1 MNSGPRGGMSGRLRI
16 VVLGYIVR
24 GPIGGL
30 VWHHLQY
37 VMGLAALGHDVYFI
51 EDSDDYPSCY
61 DPQRQTTDQNP
72 DYGLRFAQLAFERVG
87 LAERWAYHD
96 AHTGRWLGPCAARAT
111 EICASAELVLN
122 LSGVNP
128 MRPWFLQIP
137 ERVLV
142 DTDPVFTQVRH
153 LTDPA
158 SRDLALQHTAFFTFG
173 ENICSAAGRIP
184 DDGLQWLPTR
194 QPVVLDAWPVT
205 PGPQGGK
212 FTTVMQWDS
221 YQPRA
226 YDGVEYGMK
235 SASFRP
241 FTALPQS
248 TAQTLELA
256 LGSDAA
262 PRQQLLAAGWSL
274 CNPLEVTR
282 TPWTYQDYIR
292 HSKAEF
298 SVAKHGYVVSHSGWF
313 SERSACY
320 MASGRPVLVQET
332 GFSQWLESGVGVIG
346 FSDLEDAVA
355 GIEAINGRYAHHCR
369 TAREL
374 VQVYFDARSVLAD
387 LLARTFSASK
397 QGGTKAV
404 SD

>member
-1 MNSGPRGGMSGRLRI
+1 MSSSLRI

-37 VMGLAALGHDVYFI
+37 VMGLAQLGHDVYFL

-61 DPQRQTTDQNP
+61 DPQRQTTDRNP
-72 DYGLRFAQLAFERVG
+72 DYGLRFAAQAFAQVG
-87 LAERWAYHD
+87 LGERWAYYD
-96 AHTGRWLGPCAARAT
+96 AHTARWLGPCATRAVD
-111 EICASAELVLN
+111 ICRSADLLLN

-128 MRPWFLQIP
+128 MRPWFRQIP
-137 ERVLV
+137 HRVLI

-158 SRDLALQHTAFFTFG
+158 SRATALQHTAFFSFG
-173 ENICSAAGRIP
+173 ENIRSDAGRIP
-184 DDGLQWLPTR
+184 DDQLDWLPTR

-205 PGPQGGK
+205 PGPRNGK

-235 SASFRP
+235 SVSFRP
-241 FTALPQS
+241 YMDLPGS
-248 TAQTLELA
+248 TGQALELA

-274 CNPLEVTR
+274 RNPLEVTR
-282 TPWTYQDYIR
+282 DPSSYQHYIQQ
-292 HSKAEF
+292 SKAEF
-298 SVAKHGYVVSHSGWF
+298 SVAKHGYVVSRSGWF

-332 GFSQWLESGVGVIG
+332 GFSDWLESGAGVVA
-346 FSDLEDAVA
+346 FSTPEEAIA
-355 GIEAINGRYAHHCR
+355 GIDLINSDYESHCR

-374 VQVYFDARSVLAD
+374 VRASFDAGEVLAS
-387 LLARTFSASK
+387 LLRRVFSE
-397 QGGTKAV
+397 QPET
-404 SD
+404 

>member
-1 MNSGPRGGMSGRLRI
+1 MSSSLRI

-37 VMGLAALGHDVYFI
+37 VMGLARLGHDVYFL

-61 DPQRQTTDQNP
+61 DPQRQTTDRNP
-72 DYGLRFAQLAFERVG
+72 DYGLRFATQAFAQVG
-87 LAERWAYHD
+87 LGERWAYYD
-96 AHTGRWLGPCAARAT
+96 AHTARWLGPCAGSAT
-111 EICASAELVLN
+111 EICQSAELLLN

-128 MRPWFLQIP
+128 MRPWFLQVP
-137 ERVLV
+137 QRVLV

-158 SRDLALQHTAFFTFG
+158 SRATALQHTAFFSFG
-173 ENICSAAGRIP
+173 ENIRSDAGRIP
-184 DDGLQWLPTR
+184 DDQLDWLPTR

-205 PGPQGGK
+205 PGPRNGK

-235 SASFRP
+235 SVSFRP
-241 FTALPQS
+241 YMDLPGSTEQS
-248 TAQTLELA
+248 LELA

-274 CNPLEVTR
+274 RNPLEVTR
-282 TPWTYQDYIR
+282 DPSSYQHYIQQ
-292 HSKAEF
+292 SKAEF

-332 GFSQWLESGVGVIG
+332 GFSAWLESGAGVVA
-346 FSDLEDAVA
+346 FSTPEEAIA
-355 GIEAINGRYAHHCR
+355 GIDLINSDYESHSRR
-369 TAREL
+369 AREL
-374 VQVYFDARSVLAD
+374 VRASFDAGDVLAS
-387 LLARTFSASK
+387 LLRRVFSG
-397 QGGTKAV
+397 QPET
-404 SD
+404 

>member
-1 MNSGPRGGMSGRLRI
+1 MSSSLRI

-37 VMGLAALGHDVYFI
+37 VMGLARLGHDVYFL

-61 DPQRQTTDQNP
+61 DPQRQTTDRNP
-72 DYGLRFAQLAFERVG
+72 EYGLRFAAQAFAQVG
-87 LAERWAYHD
+87 LGERWAYYD
-96 AHTGRWLGPCAARAT
+96 AHTAHWLGPRAT
-111 EICASAELVLN
+111 RAVDICRSADLLLN

-128 MRPWFLQIP
+128 MRPWFLQVP
-137 ERVLV
+137 HRVLV

-153 LTDPA
+153 LTDSA
-158 SRDLALQHTAFFTFG
+158 SRATALQHTAFFSFG
-173 ENICSAAGRIP
+173 ENIRSDGARIP
-184 DDGLQWLPTR
+184 DDQLDWLPTR

-205 PGPQGGK
+205 PGPRNGK

-221 YQPRA
+221 YQPRT

-241 FTALPQS
+241 YVDLPGRTGQ
-248 TAQTLELA
+248 ALELA

-262 PRQQLLAAGWSL
+262 PRQQLLEAGWSL
-274 CNPLEVTR
+274 RNPLEVTR
-282 TPWTYQDYIR
+282 DPSSYQRYLQQ
-292 HSKAEF
+292 SKAEF

-320 MASGRPVLVQET
+320 LASGRPVLVQET
-332 GFSQWLESGVGVIG
+332 GFSEWLESGVGVVA
-346 FSDLEDAVA
+346 FSTPEEAQA
-355 GIEAINGRYAHHCR
+355 GIDLINGDYANHSR
-369 TAREL
+369 RAREL
-374 VQVYFDARSVLAD
+374 VRASFDAGDVLAS
-387 LLARTFSASK
+387 LIGRVFSSSQKYDRRGAS
-397 QGGTKAV
+397 
-404 SD
+404 D

>member
-1 MNSGPRGGMSGRLRI
+1 MSSSLRI

-37 VMGLAALGHDVYFI
+37 VMGLARLGHDVYFL

-61 DPQRQTTDQNP
+61 DPQRQTTDRNP
-72 DYGLRFAQLAFERVG
+72 DYGLRFATQAFARVG
-87 LAERWAYHD
+87 LGERWAYYD
-96 AHTGRWLGPCAARAT
+96 AHTARWLGPCAGSAK
-111 EICASAELVLN
+111 EICQSAELLLN

-128 MRPWFLQIP
+128 MRPWFLQVP
-137 ERVLV
+137 QRVLV

-158 SRDLALQHTAFFTFG
+158 SRATALQHTAFFSFG
-173 ENICSAAGRIP
+173 ENIRSDAGRIP
-184 DDGLQWLPTR
+184 DDQLDWLPTR

-205 PGPQGGK
+205 PGPRNGK

-235 SASFRP
+235 SVSFRP
-241 FTALPQS
+241 YINLPGSTEQS
-248 TAQTLELA
+248 LELA

-274 CNPLEVTR
+274 RNPLEVTR
-282 TPWTYQDYIR
+282 DPSSYQHYIQQ
-292 HSKAEF
+292 SKAEF

-332 GFSQWLESGVGVIG
+332 GFSEWLESGAGVVA
-346 FSDLEDAVA
+346 FSTPEEAIA
-355 GIEAINGRYAHHCR
+355 GIDLINSDYESHSRR
-369 TAREL
+369 AREL
-374 VQVYFDARSVLAD
+374 VRASFDAGDVLAS
-387 LLARTFSASK
+387 LLRRVFSG
-397 QGGTKAV
+397 QPET
-404 SD
+404 

>member
-1 MNSGPRGGMSGRLRI
+1 MSSSLRI

-37 VMGLAALGHDVYFI
+37 VMGLAQLGHDVYFL

-61 DPQRQTTDQNP
+61 DPQRQTTDRNP
-72 DYGLRFAQLAFERVG
+72 EYGLRFAAQAFAQVG
-87 LAERWAYHD
+87 LGERWAYYD
-96 AHTGRWLGPCAARAT
+96 AHTARWLGPCATHAVD
-111 EICASAELVLN
+111 ICRSADLLLN

-128 MRPWFLQIP
+128 LRPWFLQVP
-137 ERVLV
+137 HRVLV

-153 LTDPA
+153 LTDSA
-158 SRDLALQHTAFFTFG
+158 SRATALQHTAFFSFG
-173 ENICSAAGRIP
+173 ENIRSDAGHIP
-184 DDGLQWLPTR
+184 DDQLDWLPTR

-205 PGPQGGK
+205 PGPRNGK

-221 YQPRA
+221 YQPRT

-241 FTALPQS
+241 YVDLPGS
-248 TAQTLELA
+248 TGQALELA

-262 PRQQLLAAGWSL
+262 PRRQLLEAGWSL
-274 CNPLEVTR
+274 RNPLEVTR
-282 TPWTYQDYIR
+282 DPSSYQRYLQQ
-292 HSKAEF
+292 SKAEF

-320 MASGRPVLVQET
+320 LASGRPVLVQET
-332 GFSQWLESGVGVIG
+332 GFSEWLESGVGVVA
-346 FSDLEDAVA
+346 FSTPEEALA
-355 GIEAINGRYAHHCR
+355 GIDLINGDYENHSRR
-369 TAREL
+369 AREL
-374 VQVYFDARSVLAD
+374 VRASFDAGDVLAS
-387 LLARTFSASK
+387 LIRRVFSSSQKYDRRGAS
-397 QGGTKAV
+397 
-404 SD
+404 D